1 MSSHDENDNEE
12 PSFLEKYR
20 FLIVGLV
27 VVVIVGGVALMAHC
41 FTGKIPAPRKPETI
55 TISLPPPPPPPPPPP
70 TPPPPKPPPV
80 QKVVEVTPIKPIDK
94 PKDMAKAPDKAPGPP
109 GPKASGPPS
118 DDGIG
123 GSGNGNDGTIG
134 GGGPVDPFAVY
145 AGEVQDAVKQALGRN
160 STTSRANIH
169 HLRVK
174 LWINSSGRVTR
185 VAPAASSGDP
195 TVDDALKNQAL
206 VGVQISDPPPS
217 GRGISFEMY
226 IDATR
231 PQ

>member
-1 MSSHDENDNEE
+1 MSSYNENDNEE

-20 FLIVGLV
+20 FVIVGLV
-27 VVVIVGGVALMAHC
+27 VVVIVGGVALMAHF
-41 FTGKIPAPRKPETI
+41 FTGKIPPPRKPESI

-70 TPPPPKPPPV
+70 TPPPPKPPPM
-80 QKVVEVTPIKPIDK
+80 QKVVEVTPIKPMDK
-94 PKDMAKAPDKAPGPP
+94 PKDAPRAPDHAPGPS
-109 GPKASGPPS
+109 GPKAGPAS
-118 DDGIG
+118 DNGLAGPGGDG
-123 GSGNGNDGTIG
+123 SDGTIG

-145 AGEVQDAVKQALGRN
+145 AGEVQDAIKQALGRN
-160 STTSRANIH
+160 TTTSHANIH

-174 LWINSSGRVTR
+174 LWINANGRVTR

-206 VGVQISDPPPS
+206 VGVQISEPPPAGKS
-217 GRGISFEMY
+217 VSFDMY
-226 IDATR
+226 IDAAR